1 MGSENRLDYSV
12 IGDAVNLAARLEA
25 ATRNYRDK
33 NGKVTPLIY
42 SSYTKEQLK
51 DIESVEL
58 DKIKVKGKDELI
70 TIYKPKVKS
79 TQSEGYDFVA
89 NKKVKT
95 TIKKDNKK

>member
-12 IGDAVNLAARLEA
+12 VGDAVNLAARLEA

-42 SSYTKEQLK
+42 SSYTKDQLK
-51 DIESVEL
+51 NIESVEL
-58 DKIKVKGKDELI
+58 DKIKVKGKEELV

-79 TQSEGYDFVA
+79 TKSESYESTST
-89 NKKVKT
+89 KKVKT
-95 TIKKDNKK
+95 NSKKDNKK